1 MLKLKVQPRS
11 VSSSPA
17 LTPGAWS
24 LTPNLM
30 LLRPL
35 LLALLL
41 APACSVPQARQAPPD
56 SAAEMAAPTPLP
68 TDTGDSRDARVMGH
82 PDAPVTI
89 YEMSDFQCPFCQ
101 RHALETFPILKREY
115 IETGKVRYVFIN
127 FPITEIHPNALPA
140 AELGLCA
147 ARQRKFWPL
156 HDLLFRTQKS
166 WGPLEKPEDALLGL
180 ADSVGMNRQATLAC
194 LADSTI
200 ASAVEAEAVASARTG
215 ATATPSFYI
224 EGGLLVGA
232 QPIEVF
238 RPILDSIIAE
248 KAK

>member
-1 MLKLKVQPRS
+1 
-11 VSSSPA
+11 
-17 LTPGAWS
+17 
-24 LTPNLM
+24 M

-35 LLALLL
+35 LLAALL
-41 APACSVPQARQAPPD
+41 APACSAPARREAPP
-56 SAAEMAAPTPLP
+56 APTNEMAAPTPVA
-68 TDTGDSRDARVMGH
+68 TDTGDSRDARVMGRR
-82 PDAPVTI
+82 DAPVTI

-101 RHALETFPILKREY
+101 RHALETLPILEREY
-115 IETGKVRYVFIN
+115 IETGKVRYIFIN

-166 WGPLEKPEDALLGL
+166 WAPLENPENALLGL

-194 LADSTI
+194 LADTTI
-200 ASAVEAEAVASARTG
+200 AAAVEAEAVASARTG
-215 ATATPSFYI
+215 ANATPSFYI

-248 KAK
+248 RSR

>member
-1 MLKLKVQPRS
+1 
-11 VSSSPA
+11 
-17 LTPGAWS
+17 
-24 LTPNLM
+24 M

-41 APACSVPQARQAPPD
+41 APACSVPPARQAPPD
-56 SAAEMAAPTPLP
+56 NGSEMAAPTPLP
-68 TDTGDSRDARVMGH
+68 SDTGDSRDARVMGRR
-82 PDAPVTI
+82 DAPVTI

-101 RHALETFPILKREY
+101 RHALETLPILEREY

-147 ARQRKFWPL
+147 ARQHKFWPL

-166 WGPLEKPEDALLGL
+166 WGPLKSPESALLGL
-180 ADSVGMNRQATLAC
+180 ADSVGMNHQATLAC
-194 LADSTI
+194 LADTTI
-200 ASAVEAEAVASARTG
+200 AAAVEAEAVASARTG
-215 ATATPSFYI
+215 ANATPSFYI

-248 KAK
+248 RAK

>member
-1 MLKLKVQPRS
+1 
-11 VSSSPA
+11 
-17 LTPGAWS
+17 
-24 LTPNLM
+24 M

-41 APACSVPQARQAPPD
+41 APACSVPPARQAPPD
-56 SAAEMAAPTPLP
+56 TGSEMAAPTPLP
-68 TDTGDSRDARVMGH
+68 SDTGDSRDARVMGRR
-82 PDAPVTI
+82 DAPVTI

-101 RHALETFPILKREY
+101 RHALETLPILKQEY

-147 ARQRKFWPL
+147 ARQHKFWPL

-166 WGPLEKPEDALLGL
+166 WGPLKSPESALLGL
-180 ADSVGMNRQATLAC
+180 ADSVRMNHQATLAC
-194 LADSTI
+194 LADTTI
-200 ASAVEAEAVASARTG
+200 AAAVEAEAVASARTG
-215 ATATPSFYI
+215 ANATPSFYI

-238 RPILDSIIAE
+238 RPILDSIIA
-248 KAK
+248 AR

>member
-1 MLKLKVQPRS
+1 
-11 VSSSPA
+11 
-17 LTPGAWS
+17 
-24 LTPNLM
+24 
-30 LLRPL
+30 
-35 LLALLL
+35 
-41 APACSVPQARQAPPD
+41 
-56 SAAEMAAPTPLP
+56 MAAPTPVA
-68 TDTGDSRDARVMGH
+68 TDTGDSRDARVMGRR
-82 PDAPVTI
+82 DAPVTI

-101 RHALETFPILKREY
+101 RHALETLPILEREY
-115 IETGKVRYVFIN
+115 IETGKVRYIFIN

-166 WGPLEKPEDALLGL
+166 WAPLENPENALLGL

-194 LADSTI
+194 LADTTI
-200 ASAVEAEAVASARTG
+200 AAAVEAEAVASARTG
-215 ATATPSFYI
+215 ANATPSFYI

-232 QPIEVF
+232 QPIEMF

-248 KAK
+248 RSR

>member
-1 MLKLKVQPRS
+1 MAPEPQAP
-11 VSSSPA
+11 SPKP
-17 LTPGAWS
+17 LTRAP
-24 LTPNLM
+24 M

-41 APACSVPQARQAPPD
+41 APACSVPPARQAPPD
-56 SAAEMAAPTPLP
+56 TAAEMAAPTPAP
-68 TDTGDSRDARVMGH
+68 AVADTGNPRDARMLGRR
-82 PDAPVTI
+82 DAPVTI

-101 RHALETFPILKREY
+101 RHALQTFPILKREY
-115 IETGKVRYVFIN
+115 IETGKLRYVFIN

-156 HDLLFRTQKS
+156 HDLLFRAQKT
-166 WGPLEKPEDALLGL
+166 WGPLKNPESVLLGL
-180 ADSVGMNRQATLAC
+180 ADSVGMDRQATLAC
-194 LADSTI
+194 LSDSTV

-215 ATATPSFYI
+215 ANATPSFYI

-248 KAK
+248 RTK

>member
-1 MLKLKVQPRS
+1 
-11 VSSSPA
+11 
-17 LTPGAWS
+17 
-24 LTPNLM
+24 M

-35 LLALLL
+35 LLAALL
-41 APACSVPQARQAPPD
+41 APACSVPPGRQSPPD
-56 SAAEMAAPTPLP
+56 TVAEMAAPAIASP
-68 TDTGDSRDARVMGH
+68 DTGDSRDARVLGRR
-82 PDAPVTI
+82 DAPVTI
-89 YEMSDFQCPFCQ
+89 YEMSDFQCPFCR

-147 ARQRKFWPL
+147 ARQHKFWPL
-156 HDLLFRTQKS
+156 HDLLFRTQNS
-166 WGPLEKPEDALLGL
+166 WAPLSNPEAALLSL

-194 LADSTI
+194 LADTTV
-200 ASAVEAEAVASARTG
+200 AAAVEAEAVASVRTG
-215 ATATPSFYI
+215 ANATPSFYI

-248 KAK
+248 RK